1 MFSIAIILI
10 SLGGLL
16 SFTNWWSVYWSY
28 RTKRFH
34 SAVPFFGAALLGV
47 GMSLIPTIRPY
58 AWSALILDY
67 GTLAF
72 LLASPRLI
80 REFWNTSRFNLLCE
94 YLGQAGMK
102 TVHLRLFKR
111 GIFTVR
117 LELHRP
123 PGECGLVGTGTIG
136 TWKRDGTQLTL
147 STGKETAAFNTIQN
161 SSAETLRQSEG
172 FPSWEKSNELSLASI
187 DFIQTTKRLA

>member
-1 MFSIAIILI
+1 MFSTAIILI

-16 SFTNWWSVYWSY
+16 SFANWWSVYQSY
-28 RTKRFH
+28 HTKRFH
-34 SAVPFFGAALLGV
+34 SAIPFFGAAFLAA
-47 GMSLIPTIRPY
+47 GMLIIPTTRIY

-72 LLASPRLI
+72 LLACPQFF
-80 REFWNTSRFNLLCE
+80 REIWDTSRFNLLYE

-111 GIFTVR
+111 GIFTIR

-123 PGECGLVGTGTIG
+123 PGEFGLVGTGTIG
-136 TWKRDGTQLTL
+136 TWQREGEKLTL
-147 STGKETAAFNTIQN
+147 STSKETAAFDVIQN
-161 SSAETLRQSEG
+161 SATETLRQSDG
-172 FPSWEKSNELSLASI
+172 FPSWEKSNDLSLRSI
-187 DFIQTTKRLA
+187 DFVQTQKRAA

>member
-10 SLGGLL
+10 SLGCLL
-16 SFTNWWSVYWSY
+16 SFANWWSVYWSY

-34 SAVPFFGAALLGV
+34 SAVPFFGAAFLAA
-47 GMSLIPTIRPY
+47 GMLMIPATRIY

-72 LLASPRLI
+72 LLASPQLV
-80 REFWNTSRFNLLCE
+80 REIWNTSRFNLLYE

-102 TVHLRLFKR
+102 TVHLRLFR
-111 GIFTVR
+111 RDIFTIR

-123 PGECGLVGTGTIG
+123 PGEPGLVGTGTIG
-136 TWKRDGTQLTL
+136 TWKRDGKQLAL
-147 STGKETAAFNTIQN
+147 SAGKETAAFDVIQN
-161 SSAETLRQSEG
+161 STTETLRQSEG
-172 FPSWEKSNELSLASI
+172 FLSWEKSNELSLASI
-187 DFIQTTKRLA
+187 DFIQTQKRVT